1 MISLAIGS
9 LLMMAILVR
18 YVKTKK
24 GFTHWAPPS
33 YQTSSSGGG
42 GTTSSAAAQTEF
54 SSTQYSSAAG
64 AVRKPKSARKQGMHD
79 RWLMVRFTVSFLIL
93 A

>member
-1 MISLAIGS
+1 
-9 LLMMAILVR
+9 MMAILVR

-42 GTTSSAAAQTEF
+42 GGGTVSSTAAQTEF

-64 AVRKPKSARKQGMHD
+64 AVRKPKSARRQGMHD